1 MGSLFCFC
9 FTQFCH
15 KMALP
20 VSILTNRMRHWD
32 AGYILYTIHLYTLH
46 IKLIFTELGI
56 GEVITRKVTMKVTRN
71 LAVIRVGWCGIS
83 LPCMLAPMHA
93 GAHMLN
99 RSAILGFLYNKKL
112 LWQRSKNGGN
122 GQKITENG
130 RRYTREYL
138 SNIKYPTILKKFD
151 GGNGPKQADLWP
163 KWIRHFERYRVT
175 SGLSNKGGCRLFP
188 F

>member
-71 LAVIRVGWCGIS
+71 LAVIRGGWCGIS

-112 LWQRSKNGGN
+112 LFCVRHVTTWWQRSKNN
-122 GQKITENG
+122 GKWQKIHKGVSLKHQISHNSKKI
-130 RRYTREYL
+130 RRWKRA
-138 SNIKYPTILKKFD
+138 K
-151 GGNGPKQADLWP
+151 
-163 KWIRHFERYRVT
+163 T
-175 SGLSNKGGCRLFP
+175 SRLVAKVDTAFWTL
-188 F
+188 